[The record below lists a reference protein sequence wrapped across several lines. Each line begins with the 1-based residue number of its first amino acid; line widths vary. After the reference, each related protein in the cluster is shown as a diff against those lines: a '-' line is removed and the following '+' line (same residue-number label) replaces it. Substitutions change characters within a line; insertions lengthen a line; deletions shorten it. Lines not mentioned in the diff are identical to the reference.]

1 MVFTVSLSQAST
13 RPVTVRW
20 GMANG
25 TAIAGRDYVATAGSV
40 TFGPGE
46 TRRTITAVV
55 IGDRTAEA
63 DETFRI
69 GLASPLNAT
78 LSATANRGTGTIRND
93 DGPVRLAAAFAA
105 IASTP
110 SPATSTKT
118 RR

>member
-25 TAIAGRDYVATAGSV
+25 TATAGRDYVATAGSL
-40 TFGPGE
+40 TFAPGQ
-46 TRRTITAVV
+46 TRRTITVLV
-55 IGDRTAEA
+55 IGDRISEA

-69 GLASPLNAT
+69 GLASPVNAT
-78 LSATANRGTGTIRND
+78 LSTTASRGTGTIRND
-93 DGPVRLAAAFAA
+93 DVPARLAAAFASFA
-105 IASTP
+105 PPTSAP
-110 SPATSTKT
+110 STKT